1 MAKAKKG
8 IFTKLVEGPE
18 RSEDYARKTLP
29 KNRWSLGW
37 DLIKTNFGKIMKI
50 NLLMFLFLFP
60 IFLVVYLRHVIILS
74 NAGIAPFSQNMG
86 IGYPIYPF
94 MTGVKEQ
101 IIIKADATFLIL
113 LFILSFYVSVG
124 LAGGFYVIRNLVW
137 TEGVFVASD
146 FWVGVK
152 KNYKTVIKSTLLF
165 VLLFGLSFIS
175 IHSLDLQIALNPDK
189 IGIFTFVK
197 IISVIFLILIIAIYL
212 FSLTLGVT
220 YELKLFKI
228 FRNAFILVIGLL
240 PINLFF
246 MVFSLIPFALLL
258 FKMTSILFSFGLL
271 SVVFFAISIAIL
283 IWTNYSQWVFDE
295 CLNDKIA
302 GAKKNRGIYKKDVKD
317 ETEEFVYKKA
327 DFLTKP
333 VKPITDY
340 DVEIVELPTSFSRA
354 DLVRLQESKKAMI
367 EDSDKYVKE
376 QLAKSDKETDIDEFM
391 STNDEDKD
399 N

>member
-1 MAKAKKG
+1 MATKKKG

-37 DLIKTNFGKIMKI
+37 DLIKTNFGKIIKI

-60 IFLVVYLRHVIILS
+60 IFLIVYLRYVMILS

-94 MTGVKEQ
+94 ITGIAEEIVL
-101 IIIKADATFLIL
+101 KADVTFFVL

-124 LAGGFYVIRNLVW
+124 LSGGFYVMRNLVW

-146 FWVGVK
+146 FWAGVK
-152 KNYKTVIKSTLLF
+152 KNYKTVLKSTLLF
-165 VLLFGLSFIS
+165 VVFFALTFIS

-189 IGIFTFVK
+189 IGMFTAVK
-197 IISVIFLILIIAIYL
+197 VVSVIFLVLIVAIYL
-212 FSLTLGVT
+212 YTLTLGVT
-220 YELKLFKI
+220 YELKLTKI
-228 FRNAFILVIGLL
+228 LRNAFILVIGLL

-246 MVFSLIPFALLL
+246 MAFSLIPFALLL
-258 FKMTSILFSFGLL
+258 FDMTSILFSFGLL
-271 SVVFFAISIAIL
+271 SIVFFAISICIL

-295 CLNDKIA
+295 CLNDRIA

-327 DFLTKP
+327 EFLTKP

-340 DVEIVELPTSFSRA
+340 DIEIAELPASFSRA

-376 QLAKSDKETDIDEFM
+376 QLAKSETETNIDEFM
-391 STNDEDKD
+391 SKNDGRDKK
-399 N
+399 

>member
-94 MTGVKEQ
+94 MTGAKEQ

-124 LAGGFYVIRNLVW
+124 LAGGFYVMRNLVW

-152 KNYKTVIKSTLLF
+152 KNYKTVLKSTLLF

-327 DFLTKP
+327 EFLTKP

-376 QLAKSDKETDIDEFM
+376 QLAKSDKETDIDKFM
-391 STNDEDKD
+391 TTDDEDKD